1 MKNLEPFLQVPIEH
15 PSLIFAV
22 VMALM
27 LIAPLTAQKLR
38 LPGIVGLLIAGAI
51 VGPNAIGLFERDAT
65 FRLLGQVGLVYIMF
79 IAGLEIDINR
89 FLKYRNHSLV
99 FGVITFMIPQT
110 LGTLAGIYLLNMD
123 FIVAV
128 LLASMFASH
137 TLLAYP
143 VISRLGLSK
152 NVAVTTAVGGTII
165 TDTAALIVLAIVLGA
180 THGDLDAAF
189 WSTLI
194 IGLTVYSVLVFWSIP
209 KIGRWFFR
217 RVSSEGVLEFVF
229 VIAVVF
235 LAAVL
240 SEVAG
245 VKDIIGAFMAG
256 LALNRLIPESS
267 TLMNRIEFV
276 GNALFIP
283 FFLVSVGMLVDV
295 SVLIDR
301 EMLGAAFDEYGMGL
315 FTDMALLRETFAAL
329 IVAGTMITCVF
340 AGKFL
345 AAKAGQKVLGQS
357 SDEGMV
363 VFGLTLSQAAATLAV
378 VLVAYDEGIFDEAVL
393 NGTILMIA
401 ASCFVAP
408 MIAEKYGRKMALKEQ
423 EDTGDLAEAPQR
435 FLVPMAYSPTS
446 QNLIDLT
453 FSVRRHHSEEP
464 VFPLSVVPHDGDTS
478 AQIADAEQMLSEAV
492 VHGSAAEVPMVP
504 LTRVDHNP
512 ASGIA
517 RAAVERRISDIV
529 SGWKGPAEP
538 LAGVFGRTTDQILS
552 ETEQQVMICHLT
564 QPIATVK
571 RVILIFPP
579 LIEYHQGYVRAIQD
593 VKRLTNSI
601 GALLTGLCL
610 KDDMRKIRA
619 KVDTVDPELASSFV
633 GFSSM
638 EDMVTTLKKRVEE
651 NDLIIFLTARRGTV
665 PWSAELE
672 QLPARMSDVA
682 EHSMVFLFLTD
693 LELETEEPT
702 ASPTTPGALFHA
714 RRITAGLTA
723 DDEAS
728 AVQRL
733 LQTHFNAEDE
743 RLEGLLEQLLT
754 DDVGFTRELSNDLL
768 LLNARTPAVRRT
780 RLFVATCGEGI
791 EAPTEPDQSI
801 RGIFIL
807 LSPADTSLQEHLEI
821 FTQITAIGS
830 RITDVDALTKID
842 NKSLLL
848 EELRRLASDSTA
860 TFPAPNQIA
869 ELQRLADID
878 E

>member
-1 MKNLEPFLQVPIEH
+1 MKTLDPFLKVPIEH

-27 LIAPLTAQKLR
+27 LIAPLTAKKLR

-51 VGPNAIGLFERDAT
+51 VGPNALGLFERDAT

-110 LGTLAGIYLLNMD
+110 IGTVAGIYVLDMD
-123 FIVAV
+123 FLTAV

-152 NVAVTTAVGGTII
+152 NLAVTTAVGGTII

-189 WSTLI
+189 WTTLI
-194 IGLTVYSVLVFWSIP
+194 VGLSVYSILVFWSIP

-256 LALNRLIPESS
+256 LALNRLIPESG

-301 EMLGAAFDEYGMGL
+301 EMLSMAIDEHGFGL
-315 FTDMALLRETFAAL
+315 LTNPDLLRETFGAL
-329 IVAGTMITCVF
+329 IVAGTMIFCVF
-340 AGKFL
+340 IGKWL
-345 AAKAGQKVLGQS
+345 AARAGQKVLGQTKE
-357 SDEGMV
+357 EGMV

-378 VLVAYDEGIFDEAVL
+378 VLVAFDEGIFDEAVL

-408 MIAEKYGRKMALKEQ
+408 MITERFGRDLALAEKE
-423 EDTGDLAEAPQR
+423 ESGDSGEAPQR

-446 QNLIDLT
+446 QNLLDMT
-453 FSVRRHHSEEP
+453 FSMRRHGSHEP

-529 SGWKGPAEP
+529 SGWKGPGEQSR
-538 LAGVFGRTTDQILS
+538 GIFGRITDQILD
-552 ETEQQVMICHLT
+552 ETEQQTMICHLT
-564 QPIATVK
+564 QPIATIK
-571 RVILIFPP
+571 RVIVVFPP
-579 LIEYHQGYVRAIQD
+579 LIEYHQGYARAIGD
-593 VKRLTNSI
+593 VKYLTNAI

-610 KDDMRKIRA
+610 KDDMRKIRSR
-619 KVDTVDPELASSFV
+619 VDTIDPELASSFV
-633 GFSSM
+633 GFNSM
-638 EDMVTTLKKRVEE
+638 EELVSTLQRRVEE
-651 NDLIIFLTARRGTV
+651 NDLVVFLTARRGTV
-665 PWSAELE
+665 CWSPELE
-672 QLPARMSDVA
+672 QLPGRMEAIA
-682 EHSMVFLFLTD
+682 EHSMSFLFLSDLD
-693 LELETEEPT
+693 LEIAEPAGPPQT
-702 ASPTTPGALFHA
+702 LGALFQP
-714 RRITAGLTA
+714 RRIVARLDAG
-723 DDEAS
+723 DEAS
-728 AVQRL
+728 AVQHL
-733 LQTHFNAEDE
+733 LETHFDADDE
-743 RLEGLLEQLLT
+743 RLEPLLAELLS
-754 DDVGFTRELSNDLL
+754 DDAGFTRELSNDVL
-768 LLNARTPAVRRT
+768 LLNVRTPTVRRT
-780 RLFVATCGEGI
+780 RIFVATCSEGI

-801 RGIFIL
+801 HGIVVV
-807 LSPADTSLQEHLEI
+807 LSPVDTSLQDHLAL
-821 FTQITAIGS
+821 FT
-830 RITDVDALTKID
+830 RITNMVVRIHDIRALTALE
-842 NKSLLL
+842 NKTLLL
-848 EELRRLASDSTA
+848 EELRRLADDETA
-860 TFPAPNQIA
+860 TFPSHHQ
-869 ELQRLADID
+869 LADLSSLQDID
-878 E
+878 D

>member
-1 MKNLEPFLQVPIEH
+1 MKNLEPFLKAPIEH

-27 LIAPLTAQKLR
+27 LIAPLTAKKMR

-51 VGPNAIGLFERDAT
+51 VGPNALGLFERDAT
-65 FRLLGQVGLVYIMF
+65 FQLLGQVGLVYIMF

-89 FLKYRNHSLV
+89 FLKYKNHSLV
-99 FGVITFMIPQT
+99 FGVITFMVPQT
-110 LGTLAGIYLLNMD
+110 IGTLAGMYILGMD
-123 FIVAV
+123 FLVAV

-143 VISRLGLSK
+143 VVSRLGLSK
-152 NVAVTTAVGGTII
+152 NLAVTTAVGGTII

-189 WSTLI
+189 WTTLI
-194 IGLTVYSVLVFWSIP
+194 VGLAVYAVLVFWSIP

-217 RVSSEGVLEFVF
+217 RVSSEGVLQFVF

-256 LALNRLIPESS
+256 LALNRLIPESG

-295 SVLIDR
+295 SVLVDR
-301 EMLGAAFDEYGMGL
+301 EVLSAAFSEYGFRL
-315 FTDMALLRETFAAL
+315 FTDLALVRETFAAL
-329 IVAGTMITCVF
+329 IIAGTMIVCVF
-340 AGKFL
+340 SGKWL
-345 AAKAGQKVLGQS
+345 AARIGQKVLGQS
-357 SDEGMV
+357 KEEGMV
-363 VFGLTLSQAAATLAV
+363 VFGLTLAQAAATLAV
-378 VLVAYDEGIFDEAVL
+378 VLVGYDEGIFDEAVL

-408 MIAEKYGRKMALKEQ
+408 MVTERFGRALALQQQ
-423 EDTGDLAEAPQR
+423 EDTDDSGAAPQR

-446 QNLIDLT
+446 QNLLDMT
-453 FSVRRHHSEEP
+453 FSLRRHGSQEP
-464 VFPLSVVPHDGDTS
+464 IFPLSVVPHDGDTS

-492 VHGSAAEVPMVP
+492 VHGAAAEVPMVP

-517 RAAVERRISDIV
+517 RAAMERRISDIV
-529 SGWKGPAEP
+529 CGWQGPGENTH
-538 LAGVFGRTTDQILS
+538 GVFGRITDQILE
-552 ETEQQVMICHLT
+552 ETEQQVMICHFT

-571 RVILIFPP
+571 RVIVIFPP
-579 LIEYHQGYVRAIQD
+579 LIEYHQGYVRAIAD

-601 GALLTGLCL
+601 GALLTGLCI
-610 KDDMRKIRA
+610 KNDMRKIRA
-619 KVDTVDPELASSFV
+619 RVDSTDPELASSFV
-633 GFSSM
+633 GFSTM
-638 EDMVTTLKKRVEE
+638 EEMVSTLQKRVEE
-651 NDLIIFLTARRGTV
+651 NDLVLFLTARRGTV
-665 PWSAELE
+665 CWTPQFD
-672 QLPARMSDVA
+672 QLPQRMSPLV
-682 EHSMVFLFLTD
+682 EHSMAFFVLTD
-693 LELETEEPT
+693 QSLDKEEPT
-702 ASPTTPGALFHA
+702 GTTGTFGSYFQP
-714 RRITAGLTA
+714 RRIIAALDA

-733 LQTHFNAEDE
+733 LETDFEADDE
-743 RLEGLLEQLLT
+743 RLEVLLAELLS
-754 DDVGFTRELSNDLL
+754 DDAGFTRELTHDLL

-780 RLFVATCGEGI
+780 RLFFATCPGGI
-791 EAPTEPDQSI
+791 DAPMEPDQSI
-801 RGIFIL
+801 RGICIL
-807 LSPADTSLQEHLEI
+807 LSPNDTSLQNHLAL
-821 FTQITAIGS
+821 FTKVTELAR
-830 RITDVDALTKID
+830 RITDVSALAGLD
-842 NKSLLL
+842 NRATLV
-848 EELRRLASDSTA
+848 EELRRLADDDTA
-860 TFPAPNQIA
+860 TFPAHREVA
-869 ELQRLADID
+869 ALRSLQDVDL
-878 E
+878 